1 MPEYI
6 FLVNICHQFWFLG
19 KRPCLQMQF
28 FCNRHTTKHIAF
40 FPHFFSYF
48 KQPFHPCS
56 CSVFY
61 KAVNHIFII
70 LYRYVYPFSL
80 STPLFIAAFFIS
92 SSNPYKEKCS
102 ELNLLKVHTN
112 TKIPNYY
119 RKESVL
125 FIIPAVNKSSVCPAK
140 ILATNHSI

>member
-70 LYRYVYPFSL
+70 LYRYVYPFFSFNTL
-80 STPLFIAAFFIS
+80 VYCCIFIS

-102 ELNLLKVHTN
+102 GIESPLK
-112 TKIPNYY
+112 
-119 RKESVL
+119 
-125 FIIPAVNKSSVCPAK
+125 FIQTQRSPTIIEKNPFFSSY
-140 ILATNHSI
+140 LQ